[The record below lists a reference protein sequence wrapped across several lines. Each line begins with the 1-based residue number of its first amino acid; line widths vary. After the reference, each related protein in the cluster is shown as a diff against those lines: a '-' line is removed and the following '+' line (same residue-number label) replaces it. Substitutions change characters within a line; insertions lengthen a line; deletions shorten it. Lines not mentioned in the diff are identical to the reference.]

1 MSQVSAKRNWFHIGL
16 LTDEFCRANEASS
29 RRLDLLQFVCSVFG
43 VPAPRRWAEALY
55 CPAALRTSPAS
66 VQARVGCAQLQDVSV
81 FPITWMCCSW
91 FDHLQNR
98 AVTSWKPRATPV
110 NANSWKGSLFH
121 ARHIIWAE
129 VQGQRK
135 RGERSGLWLIMQ
147 SPPCWEAR
155 GPSWDTQQC
164 PPAQRTRYPLV
175 CYPEQEA
182 QSKLRDSLT
191 ITVVKSDAFR
201 ERGKRPFLHTRPKGN
216 KECFL

>member
-110 NANSWKGSLFH
+110 NTNSWKGSLFH
-121 ARHIIWAE
+121 GPPHHL
-129 VQGQRK
+129 G
-135 RGERSGLWLIMQ
+135 RSPGAK
-147 SPPCWEAR
+147 EK
-155 GPSWDTQQC
+155 GG
-164 PPAQRTRYPLV
+164 
-175 CYPEQEA
+175 
-182 QSKLRDSLT
+182 
-191 ITVVKSDAFR
+191 AFR
-201 ERGKRPFLHTRPKGN
+201 PVAHHAVTSVLRSEGSQLGYTTASSCPKD
-216 KECFL
+216 